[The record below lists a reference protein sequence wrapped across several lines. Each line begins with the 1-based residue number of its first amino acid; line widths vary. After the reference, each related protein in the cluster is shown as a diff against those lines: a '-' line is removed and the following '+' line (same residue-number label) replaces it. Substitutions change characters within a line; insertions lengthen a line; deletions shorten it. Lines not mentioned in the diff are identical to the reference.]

1 MAHSLT
7 LPPPAHAAAD
17 QLLVLAKEPP
27 AWAGQTRLPPPYS
40 AEQAATLAAAALAD
54 TLAAVAATPAARRL
68 LVLDGVPGPWLLV
81 GIEVLPQRGQGLA
94 ERIAAAFADAY
105 RTRPLPML
113 LVGMDT
119 PQLTAAAAHLLA
131 PATDAVRGLAADGGW
146 WAMWLRRPDERL
158 LADVPM
164 STQATGRV
172 QRDRLGR
179 RWPAGARPPAD
190 VRRRYPGGRCRG
202 RRGARDPI
210 CRRRGHVGA
219 HRA

>member
-1 MAHSLT
+1 
-7 LPPPAHAAAD
+7 
-17 QLLVLAKEPP
+17 VLAKKPQP
-27 AWAGQTRLPPPYS
+27 GLVKTRLSPPYS

-68 LVLDGVPGPWLLV
+68 LVLDGVPGPWLPV

-119 PQLTAAAAHLLA
+119 PQLTAATLAAAAAHLLA
-131 PATDAVRGLAADGGW
+131 PATDAVLGLAADGGW
-146 WAMWLRRPDERL
+146 WAMWLRWPDERL
-158 LADVPM
+158 PADVLM

-172 QRDRLGR
+172 QRDRL
-179 RWPAGARPPAD
+179 
-190 VRRRYPGGRCRG
+190 
-202 RRGARDPI
+202 
-210 CRRRGHVGA
+210 VGA
-219 HRA
+219 SLRVHDLPRMHDVDTQWTSSGWPPRHPRPGLPPPRRAWRRCVGVSVGSGIG

>member
-1 MAHSLT
+1 
-7 LPPPAHAAAD
+7 
-17 QLLVLAKEPP
+17 
-27 AWAGQTRLPPPYS
+27 
-40 AEQAATLAAAALAD
+40 
-54 TLAAVAATPAARRL
+54 
-68 LVLDGVPGPWLLV
+68 
-81 GIEVLPQRGQGLA
+81 
-94 ERIAAAFADAY
+94 
-105 RTRPLPML
+105 ML

-219 HRA
+219 HRAWIPRPWYPRKASPSFLDALAALRRLLWSQRITALSAAATTPHDKTKITEALLDTLAYAAW